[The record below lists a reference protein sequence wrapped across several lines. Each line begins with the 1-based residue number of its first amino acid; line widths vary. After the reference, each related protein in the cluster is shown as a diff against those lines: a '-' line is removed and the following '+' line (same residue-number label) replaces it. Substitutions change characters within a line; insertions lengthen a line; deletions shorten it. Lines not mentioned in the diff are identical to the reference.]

1 MWTGISDSVETIR
14 YTQFITVTKPNSLFK
29 FSSAHKHFSVQEKN
43 KIKFHFNYIAPKQK
57 LSQDPCLNTYQW
69 ISSGSV

>member
-43 KIKFHFNYIAPKQK
+43 KIKQPKK
-57 LSQDPCLNTYQW
+57 FMYYCYVIT
-69 ISSGSV
+69 VVK